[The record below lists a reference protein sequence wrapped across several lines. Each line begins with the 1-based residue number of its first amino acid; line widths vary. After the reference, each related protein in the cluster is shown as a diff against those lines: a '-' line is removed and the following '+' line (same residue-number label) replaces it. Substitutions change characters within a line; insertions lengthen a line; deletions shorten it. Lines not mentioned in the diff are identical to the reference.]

1 MKEEARFTPR
11 SNALEI
17 KIAGAG
23 LIGRLLGW
31 HFTRRGDDVVVYEK
45 DGEFEPTSAAY
56 VSASMLAPQSERPES
71 DAIIWQMAMESLT
84 VWPDWLEELNVPYRI
99 DGSIVV
105 AHPGDESLL
114 RKFESSLKRHSV
126 GAYRTLSGREILEL
140 EPTLDDR
147 FNRGI
152 LLEQEGWL
160 DNRALLN
167 ELGNR
172 CGTVEYDCPV
182 DPYELNADLV
192 IDCRG
197 SGSDDPDLRGVR
209 GEVIR
214 LHAPEVQLSRPV
226 RLLHPRYRLYI
237 SPRSKGH
244 YVIGATQLESEFLGS
259 VTVQSALELLTA
271 AYSIHDGFEEA
282 EIVELCSGLR
292 PAYPDNTPRIV
303 WKDGVL
309 SVNGLYR
316 HGFLIAPAVVNQVS
330 KKVSTLCAYS

>member
-1 MKEEARFTPR
+1 
-11 SNALEI
+11 LEI

-31 HFTRRGDDVVVYEK
+31 HFARRGNDVIVYEK
-45 DGEFEPTSAAY
+45 DGEFEPTSAAH

-71 DAIIWQMAMESLT
+71 EAIIWQMALESLE
-84 VWPDWLEELNVPYRI
+84 VWPRWLEHLDVPYRI

-105 AHPGDESLL
+105 AHPSDESLL
-114 RKFESSLKRHSV
+114 RKLEASLTRHKIR
-126 GAYRTLSGREILEL
+126 AFRTLTRSDIQEL
-140 EPTLDDR
+140 EPALVDR
-147 FNRGI
+147 FNHGI
-152 LLEQEGWL
+152 LLESEGWL

-167 ELGNR
+167 ELGSR
-172 CGTVEYDCPV
+172 CGTIEYGCAV
-182 DPYELNADLV
+182 DPYELNADMV

-197 SGSDDPDLRGVR
+197 VGSDDPDLRGVR

-214 LHAPEVQLSRPV
+214 LHAPAVHLSRPV
-226 RLLHPRYRLYI
+226 RLLHPRYRLYV
-237 SPRSKGH
+237 SPRSKSH
-244 YVIGATQLESEFLGS
+244 YVIGATQLESEFDGS

-292 PAYPDNTPRIV
+292 PAYPDNTPRIK
-303 WKDGVL
+303 WNNGVL

-330 KKVSTLCAYS
+330 KKVSTLCASL